1 MGANSFTL
9 QKNYGHLLKLFG
21 EAFKNKL
28 DVDEDTW
35 WKVSSPWGHLIGG
48 GIAIHFHVYKEYINH
63 PGFHSPLLFSSGL
76 ELANVLLTSEPLHQ
90 SWDAIQNDKQ
100 KVNPNAQPTLH
111 INTTQQADLTI
122 ITFLTSPMSLRGQE
136 GLILSSTFKERNLL
150 DFEFLLNK
158 SNPSFSLNEAAIN
171 LFASRFDE
179 LRLLKTEIKF
189 ISNYHWTLYGRL
201 CGYALHLMAARRP
214 QLIKAKRPLCITF
227 GSPLIGDEHFRKC
240 VSQFSV
246 WTSCFLHVAS
256 IQDPVPK
263 LFLSPYPTAL
273 GTGTKVGAYKPFG
286 TFLLCSDF
294 GCACFEDP
302 DLILELVAANSQGD
316 QTQYPNVGIQFF
328 DYGQLLE
335 RLKLKAFCKDVFEL
349 AESDGVPLKASIIT
363 QLAAIFGVPQSQM
376 ETQEYKFAIQKT
388 KASNAAKKLND
399 IKVNMIYLEWYKK
412 EAKVREIGYYDMY
425 KNKRNINDVNA
436 YEFKKKL
443 SNYWQD
449 LVEEVENKPRKK
461 KLPYELVGLWEVQQ
475 YYKENDG
482 KNYIEERPKHFILLE
497 KWLKEEEER
506 KVAERNRRGRQ
517 SKTVQASLKHRTWL
531 LLERGQ
537 PSFQER
543 EQCKQKLIEFEE
555 YVLDALKNFAV
566 TPDIFLKYSSFMQWW
581 KQYNKI
587 VGSSTQLARIMTDG
601 RYHDYEKGV
610 VALLLCKD
618 EFTKEKL
625 VTSKEVVAVYYY
637 NFLLT
642 K

>member
-1 MGANSFTL
+1 
-9 QKNYGHLLKLFG
+9 
-21 EAFKNKL
+21 
-28 DVDEDTW
+28 
-35 WKVSSPWGHLIGG
+35 
-48 GIAIHFHVYKEYINH
+48 
-63 PGFHSPLLFSSGL
+63 FSSGL

-111 INTTQQADLTI
+111 INTTQQANLTI

-136 GLILSSTFKERNLL
+136 GLILSSTFKERNLP
-150 DFEFLLNK
+150 DFGFLLNK
-158 SNPSFSLNEAAIN
+158 SNPSFSLNKAAIN

-179 LRLLKTEIKF
+179 LRLLKTEVRTFSLFPSVFCLSLNSSFLLLTTCEFGETLEK
-189 ISNYHWTLYGRL
+189 ISRSNSLVIITGHSMGGCVATLFTLWLLEGL
-201 CGYALHLMAARRP
+201 NLF
-214 QLIKAKRPLCITF
+214 KAKRPLCITF
-227 GSPLIGDEHFRKC
+227 GSPLIGDERFRKC
-240 VSQFSV
+240 VSQFPV

-263 LFLSPYPTAL
+263 LFLSPNPTAL

-316 QTQYPNVGIQFF
+316 QTQYPN
-328 DYGQLLE
+328 LLE

-349 AESDGVPLKASIIT
+349 AESDRVPLKASIIT
-363 QLAAIFGVPQSQM
+363 QLAAIFGVPQSQALQQQQPNINILKKKM
-376 ETQEYKFAIQKT
+376 ETHEYKLAIQKT
-388 KASNAAKKLND
+388 KTSNAAKKLND
-399 IKVNMIYLEWYKK
+399 IKVSMVYLEWYKK
-412 EAKVREIGYYDMY
+412 EAKGREIGYYDMY
-425 KNKRNINDVNA
+425 KNKRNMNDVNV

-449 LVEEVENKPRKK
+449 LVEEVENKPQKEEAALRTRW
-461 KLPYELVGLWEVQQ
+461 LMGGTTYRRMMEPLHIAE

-506 KVAERNRRGRQ
+506 KVAERNRRGETVEDGP
-517 SKTVQASLKHRTWL
+517 SKFKAQNVASILNDDSCFWAHVEEAL
-531 LLERGQ
+531 ILCYQLERGQ
-537 PSFQER
+537 TSFQER
-543 EQCKQKLIEFEE
+543 EQCKQKLTEFEE

-566 TPDIFLKYSSFMQWW
+566 SPDIFLKYSSFMHWW

-601 RYHDYEKGV
+601 RYRDYEKGV
-610 VALLLCKD
+610 K
-618 EFTKEKL
+618 
-625 VTSKEVVAVYYY
+625 VV
-637 NFLLT
+637 F
-642 K
+642 

>member
-1 MGANSFTL
+1 MSN
-9 QKNYGHLLKLFG
+9 Q
-21 EAFKNKL
+21 
-28 DVDEDTW
+28 
-35 WKVSSPWGHLIGG
+35 
-48 GIAIHFHVYKEYINH
+48 
-63 PGFHSPLLFSSGL
+63 FSSGL

-122 ITFLTSPMSLRGQE
+122 TTFLTSPMSLRGQE
-136 GLILSSTFKERNLL
+136 GLILSSTFMERNLPG
-150 DFEFLLNK
+150 FEFLLNK
-158 SNPSFSLNEAAIN
+158 SNPSFSLNEAAIK

-179 LRLLKTEIKF
+179 LCLLKTEISR
-189 ISNYHWTLYGRL
+189 SNSVIITGYSMGGCVATLFTL
-201 CGYALHLMAARRP
+201 WLLES
-214 QLIKAKRPLCITF
+214 LNLLKANRPLCITF
-227 GSPLIGDEHFRKC
+227 GSPLIGDEHLRKC
-240 VSQFSV
+240 VSQFSA

-263 LFLSPYPTAL
+263 LFLSPNPTAL

-286 TFLLCSDF
+286 TFLLCSDS

-328 DYGQLLE
+328 DYGHLLE

-349 AESDGVPLKASIIT
+349 AESDRVPLKASIIT
-363 QLAAIFGVPQSQM
+363 QLAAIFGVPQSQALQKQQPNINILKKKM
-376 ETQEYKFAIQKT
+376 ETHEYKLAMQKT
-388 KASNAAKKLND
+388 KASNAAKKFND
-399 IKVNMIYLEWYKK
+399 MKVNMVYLEWYKK
-412 EAKVREIGYYDMY
+412 ESKGREIGYYDVY
-425 KNKRNINDVNA
+425 KNKRNRSDFNVQ
-436 YEFKKKL
+436 EFKKKL

-449 LVEEVENKPRKK
+449 VVEELENKPQKEGAAFRTRW
-461 KLPYELVGLWEVQQ
+461 LLGGTTYRRMTEPLHIAE

-497 KWLKEEEER
+497 KWLKEAEEG
-506 KVAERNRRGRQ
+506 KVAERIDGP
-517 SKTVQASLKHRTWL
+517 SKSKAQNVASSLTDDSCFWAHVEEAL
-531 LLERGQ
+531 ILCNQLEKGQ

-555 YVLDALKNFAV
+555 YVLDALENFAV
-566 TPDIFLKYSSFMQWW
+566 TPDIFLKYSSFMAWW

-601 RYHDYEKGV
+601 TVPR
-610 VALLLCKD
+610 L
-618 EFTKEKL
+618 
-625 VTSKEVVAVYYY
+625 
-637 NFLLT
+637 
-642 K
+642 

>member
-1 MGANSFTL
+1 MSN
-9 QKNYGHLLKLFG
+9 Q
-21 EAFKNKL
+21 
-28 DVDEDTW
+28 
-35 WKVSSPWGHLIGG
+35 
-48 GIAIHFHVYKEYINH
+48 
-63 PGFHSPLLFSSGL
+63 FSSGL
-76 ELANVLLTSEPLHQ
+76 ELANVLLTSEPLHR

-136 GLILSSTFKERNLL
+136 GLILSSTFMERNLP

-158 SNPSFSLNEAAIN
+158 SSPSFSLNEATIK

-179 LRLLKTEIKF
+179 LCLLKTEISRSTSSV
-189 ISNYHWTLYGRL
+189 IITGYSMGGCVATLFTL
-201 CGYALHLMAARRP
+201 WLLES
-214 QLIKAKRPLCITF
+214 LNLLKANRPLCITF
-227 GSPLIGDEHFRKC
+227 GSPLIGDEHLRKC
-240 VSQFSV
+240 VSQFSA

-263 LFLSPYPTAL
+263 LFLSPNPTAL

-286 TFLLCSDF
+286 TFLLCSDS

-349 AESDGVPLKASIIT
+349 AESDRVPLKASIIT
-363 QLAAIFGVPQSQM
+363 QLAAIFGVPQSQALQQQQPNINILKKKM
-376 ETQEYKFAIQKT
+376 ETHEYKLAMQKT

-399 IKVNMIYLEWYKK
+399 MKMNMVQLEWYKK
-412 EAKVREIGYYDMY
+412 DSKGREIGYYDMY
-425 KNKRNINDVNA
+425 KNKRNRSDVSVE
-436 YEFKKKL
+436 EFKKKL
-443 SNYWQD
+443 SNYWED
-449 LVEEVENKPRKK
+449 SVEEVENKPQKEGAAFRTRW
-461 KLPYELVGLWEVQQ
+461 LMGGTTYRRMMEPLHIAE
-475 YYKENDG
+475 YYKDKNG

-506 KVAERNRRGRQ
+506 KVAEKRRRGETVEDGPSE
-517 SKTVQASLKHRTWL
+517 SKAQNVASSLTDDSCFWAHVEEAL
-531 LLERGQ
+531 ILCNQLEKGQ
-537 PSFQER
+537 PSFQEK
-543 EQCKQKLIEFEE
+543 EQCKQKLREFEE

-566 TPDIFLKYSSFMQWW
+566 TPDIFLKYSSFMAWW

-587 VGSSTQLARIMTDG
+587 VGSSTLLARIMMDG
-601 RYHDYEKGV
+601 TYRDYEKGV
-610 VALLLCKD
+610 K
-618 EFTKEKL
+618 
-625 VTSKEVVAVYYY
+625 VV
-637 NFLLT
+637 F
-642 K
+642 

>member
-1 MGANSFTL
+1 MSN
-9 QKNYGHLLKLFG
+9 Q
-21 EAFKNKL
+21 
-28 DVDEDTW
+28 
-35 WKVSSPWGHLIGG
+35 
-48 GIAIHFHVYKEYINH
+48 
-63 PGFHSPLLFSSGL
+63 FSSGL

-122 ITFLTSPMSLRGQE
+122 TTFLTSPMSLRGQE
-136 GLILSSTFKERNLL
+136 GLILSSTFMERNLPG
-150 DFEFLLNK
+150 FEFLLNK
-158 SNPSFSLNEAAIN
+158 SNPSFSLNEAAIK

-179 LRLLKTEIKF
+179 LCLLKTEISR
-189 ISNYHWTLYGRL
+189 SNSVIITGYSMGGCVATLFTL
-201 CGYALHLMAARRP
+201 WLLES
-214 QLIKAKRPLCITF
+214 LNLLKANRPLCITF
-227 GSPLIGDEHFRKC
+227 GSPLIGDEHLRKC
-240 VSQFSV
+240 VSQFSA

-263 LFLSPYPTAL
+263 LFLSPNPTAL

-286 TFLLCSDF
+286 TFLLCSDS

-349 AESDGVPLKASIIT
+349 AESDRVPLKASIIT
-363 QLAAIFGVPQSQM
+363 QLAAIFGVPQSQALQQQQPNINILKKKM
-376 ETQEYKFAIQKT
+376 ETHEYKLAMQKT
-388 KASNAAKKLND
+388 KASNAAKKFND
-399 IKVNMIYLEWYKK
+399 MKVNMVYLEWYKK
-412 EAKVREIGYYDMY
+412 ESKGREIGYYDVY
-425 KNKRNINDVNA
+425 KNKRNRSDFNVQ
-436 YEFKKKL
+436 EFKKKL

-449 LVEEVENKPRKK
+449 VVEELENKPQKEGAAFRTRW
-461 KLPYELVGLWEVQQ
+461 LLGGTTYRRMTEPLHIAE

-482 KNYIEERPKHFILLE
+482 KNYIEERPRHFILLE
-497 KWLKEEEER
+497 KWLMEAEEG
-506 KVAERNRRGRQ
+506 KVAERIDGP
-517 SKTVQASLKHRTWL
+517 SKSKAQNVASSLTDDSCFWAHVEEAL
-531 LLERGQ
+531 ILCNQLEKGQ

-555 YVLDALKNFAV
+555 YVLDALENFAV
-566 TPDIFLKYSSFMQWW
+566 TPDIFLKYSSFMAWW

-601 RYHDYEKGV
+601 TYRDYEKGV
-610 VALLLCKD
+610 K
-618 EFTKEKL
+618 
-625 VTSKEVVAVYYY
+625 VV
-637 NFLLT
+637 FRSL
-642 K
+642 